1 MLNLDGLQGPHSELA
16 NALDEPSFS
25 LDLGLFATARVD
37 QKAITTLLHQHDD
50 IIFAYLR
57 FARSSNQNTHYSSGH
72 GSLSSAQFLAV
83 CALRDCADDE
93 IRISLEEARELC
105 ETVRY
110 NWATSADTY

>member
-1 MLNLDGLQGPHSELA
+1 MLNLDGLQGPHSGLA
-16 NALDEPSFS
+16 HALDEPSFS
-25 LDLGLFATARVD
+25 LDPGLLATARVEL

-83 CALRDCADDE
+83 WALRDCADDE
-93 IRISLEEARELC
+93 IRTWLEEARKLC
-105 ETVRY
+105 ETV
-110 NWATSADTY
+110 